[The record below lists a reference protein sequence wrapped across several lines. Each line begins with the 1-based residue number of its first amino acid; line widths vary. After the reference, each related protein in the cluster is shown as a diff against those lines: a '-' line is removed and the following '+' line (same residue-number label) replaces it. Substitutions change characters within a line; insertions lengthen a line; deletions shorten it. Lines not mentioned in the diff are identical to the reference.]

1 MNIPTKSLKSGFTMP
16 VFGIGTWK
24 MGGILNADPKND
36 EQDRKGLRIALE
48 LGVTL
53 IDTADLYGA
62 GHAEELIG
70 VAIKGFDRDKLF
82 IVSKVYKDK
91 LAYDNVIKACR
102 ASLERLRTDY
112 LDLYLIHAPNPE
124 IPIKDTFKAL
134 DELKEQ
140 GLIREI
146 GVSNFTIDELKEAQS
161 VTKNKIVVNQLH
173 YNLAYQNLQEAVD
186 YCRTNDI
193 MVMAYRP
200 IERGALIEK
209 EIPAIEDMCKKYGK
223 SRPQIVINWLISQG
237 IVTISKMSD
246 PKHLMENLKSLDFTM
261 DKQDIERLR
270 VEIPEIQLPETTIKF
285 NK

>member
-209 EIPAIEDMCKKYGK
+209 EIPVIEDMCKKYGK
-223 SRPQIVINWLISQG
+223 SKPQIVINWLISQG

>member
-1 MNIPTKSLKSGFTMP
+1 MP

>member
-62 GHAEELIG
+62 GHAEELVG

-91 LAYDNVIKACR
+91 LAYDDVIKACR

-209 EIPAIEDMCKKYGK
+209 EIPVIEDMCKKYGK
-223 SRPQIVINWLISQG
+223 SKPQIVINWLISQG
-237 IVTISKMSD
+237 IVAISKMSD

-261 DKQDIERLR
+261 DKEDIERLR

>member
-223 SRPQIVINWLISQG
+223 SKPQIVINWLISQG

>member
-209 EIPAIEDMCKKYGK
+209 EIPVIEDMCKKYGK
-223 SRPQIVINWLISQG
+223 SKPQIVINWLISQG

-261 DKQDIERLR
+261 DKEDIERLR

>member
-62 GHAEELIG
+62 GHAEELVG

-91 LAYDNVIKACR
+91 LAYDDVIKACR

-146 GVSNFTIDELKEAQS
+146 GVSNFTIDELKEAQEA
-161 VTKNKIVVNQLH
+161 TKNKIVVNQLH

-209 EIPAIEDMCKKYGK
+209 EIPVIEDMCKKYGK

-246 PKHLMENLKSLDFTM
+246 PKHLMENLKSIDFTM
-261 DKQDIERLR
+261 DKEDIERLR

-285 NK
+285 SK

>member
-1 MNIPTKSLKSGFTMP
+1 MNIPTKSLKSGFTTP

-62 GHAEELIG
+62 GHAEELVG
-70 VAIKGFDRDKLF
+70 MAIKGFDRDKLF

-91 LAYDNVIKACR
+91 LAYDDVIKACH

-134 DELKEQ
+134 DELKEK

-146 GVSNFTIDELKEAQS
+146 GVSNFTIEELKEAQEA
-161 VTKNKIVVNQLH
+161 TKNKIVVNQLH

-209 EIPAIEDMCKKYGK
+209 EIPVIEEMCKKYGK

-237 IVTISKMSD
+237 IVAISKMSD

-261 DKQDIERLR
+261 DKEDIERLR
-270 VEIPEIQLPETTIKF
+270 VEIPEIQLPEKTIKF

>member
-62 GHAEELIG
+62 GHAEELVG

-91 LAYDNVIKACR
+91 LAYDDVIKACR

-209 EIPAIEDMCKKYGK
+209 EIPVIEDMCKKYGK
-223 SRPQIVINWLISQG
+223 SKPQIVINWLISQG

-261 DKQDIERLR
+261 DKEDIERLR

>member
-261 DKQDIERLR
+261 DKEDIERLR

>member
-1 MNIPTKSLKSGFTMP
+1 MNISTKSLKSGFTMP

-62 GHAEELIG
+62 GHAEELVG
-70 VAIKGFDRDKLF
+70 MAIKGFDRDKLF

-91 LAYDNVIKACR
+91 LAYDDVIKACH

-134 DELKEQ
+134 DELKEK

-146 GVSNFTIDELKEAQS
+146 GVSNFTIEELKEAQEA
-161 VTKNKIVVNQLH
+161 TKNKIVVNQLH

-186 YCRTNDI
+186 YCQANDI

-209 EIPAIEDMCKKYGK
+209 EIPVIEEMCKKYGK

-261 DKQDIERLR
+261 DKEDIERMR

>member
-24 MGGILNADPKND
+24 MGGILYADPKND

-62 GHAEELIG
+62 GHAEELVG

-91 LAYDNVIKACR
+91 LAYDDVIKACR

-146 GVSNFTIDELKEAQS
+146 GVSNFTIDELKEAQEA
-161 VTKNKIVVNQLH
+161 TKNKIVVNQLH

-209 EIPAIEDMCKKYGK
+209 EIPVIEDMCKKYGK

-261 DKQDIERLR
+261 DKEDIERMR